1 MSQFTRKNT
10 GTVPQIQPPIAV
22 FYGGPDV
29 GKTTFAA
36 GIPDSFFL
44 MTEKGLGTN
53 MAEHF
58 QHEDGSPFI
67 APDMSVL
74 WEQMQAMKT
83 DDFADIRYIIV
94 DTLTAMEQ
102 LIFTKVA
109 ADNDKSHIEDLGYGK
124 GYQYALAYHQ
134 MVIAWAK
141 EMQELGKGVIFL
153 AHEDVVK
160 FDSPDSQ
167 SYDRYQIKLHKAAFR
182 YYHESSDIIGHCH
195 MDSIIKT
202 EEEGFN
208 KEKTRAIS
216 RGKRLV
222 RLQTTPAAIAKNRF
236 QLPATMPLEW
246 SAIHAGMIKSVT
258 NLNERAATVAA
269 ETPTTEETT

>member
-1 MSQFTRKNT
+1 MSNFTRAST
-10 GTVPQIQPPIAV
+10 GTVPQIQPPICV

-29 GKTTFAA
+29 GKTTFATTV
-36 GIPDSFFL
+36 PNSFFL

-58 QHEDGSPFI
+58 QHDDGSPHV
-67 APDMSVL
+67 ATDMSML
-74 WEQMQAMKT
+74 WQQMQAMKNE
-83 DDFADIRYIIV
+83 DFADVKYVVV

-109 ADNDKSHIEDLGYGK
+109 LDNDKPHIEEIGYGK
-124 GYQYALAYHQ
+124 GYQLALAYHQ
-134 MVIAWAK
+134 MVIQWAK
-141 EMQELGKGVIFL
+141 ELQEQGKGVIFL

-182 YYHESSDIIGHCH
+182 FYHEATDIIGHCH
-195 MDSIIKT
+195 MDAVIKS
-202 EEEGFN
+202 EDAGFN
-208 KEKTRAIS
+208 KEKARAVS
-216 RGKRLV
+216 RGNRMV

-236 QLPATMPLEW
+236 QLPATLPLDW
-246 SAIHAGMIKSVT
+246 TKIHEGMVASVT
-258 NLNERAATVAA
+258 NLQEASR
-269 ETPTTEETT
+269 PEENK